1 MLFKILKETINL
13 ASLPRDKYTTF
24 IKTNFENKSEG
35 RTTYGIKITENYSN
49 LKTRVHKSI
58 TFIHLKNKEEMIER
72 CIVIDD
78 SYMAPKILLDTSDVS
93 HTSFVN
99 ELYEKLP
106 EIINQL
112 ADKVDEVV
120 VKRTNHVRRYSSSI
134 QNQLV

>member
-1 MLFKILKETINL
+1 MLFKILKETINM
-13 ASLPRDKYTTF
+13 SNLPRDKYTTF

-35 RTTYGIKITENYSN
+35 RTTYGIKITENYSD

-78 SYMAPKILLDTSDVS
+78 IYMAPNIILDTNDVS
-93 HTSFVN
+93 HTSFVE

-106 EIINQL
+106 TIINQL
-112 ADKVDEVV
+112 ADRVDEVV
-120 VKRTNHVRRYSSSI
+120 EKRTEHVKKYCSRIYKI
-134 QNQLV
+134 